1 MHKISDST
9 RQEAVVLRQQGLTYA
24 EISKQLGISL
34 GWCKAN
40 LAGVDTNGL
49 EFTRSLPPVGAYC
62 VYYLLFGSVPLYIGS
77 SFNIVKRLYNH
88 KMSSEFFSKSTGV
101 LVEVYNTESEML
113 FNEVQSIARYKPV
126 YNTRS
131 TTGGVS
137 SAVIDPVQSIA
148 IAIPQTIKI
157 KEIELQHDKTN

>member
-9 RQEAVVLRQQGLTYA
+9 KQQAVVLRQQGLTYA

-34 GWCKAN
+34 DWCKRN
-40 LAGVDTNGL
+40 LAVVDTDWL
-49 EFTRSLPPVGAYC
+49 EFIESLPPVGAYC
-62 VYYLLFGSVPLYIGS
+62 VYYLLSGSVPLYIGS
-77 SFNIVKRLYNH
+77 SFNVLKRLYNH
-88 KMSSEFFSKSTGV
+88 KMDSEFFSKSTGV

-131 TTGGVS
+131 TAGGVS
-137 SAVIDPVQSIA
+137 SAVIEPIQSVA
-148 IAIPQTIKI
+148 IAIPQTIKT
-157 KEIELQHDKTN
+157 KRKR